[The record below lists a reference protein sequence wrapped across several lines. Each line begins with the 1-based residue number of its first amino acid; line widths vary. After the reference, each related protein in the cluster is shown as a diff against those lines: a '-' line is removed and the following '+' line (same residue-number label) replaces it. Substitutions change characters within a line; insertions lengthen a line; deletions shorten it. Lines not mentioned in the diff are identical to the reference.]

1 MQPNKRTEALSLPHL
16 YNARDLGGMPC
27 SDGRMTRG
35 FRLVRSDALDHLEP
49 EEVDR
54 LYDYSIRT
62 VIDLRSDFEAESH
75 PDVLAKDPRFHY
87 YNIPL
92 IRANADDIAD
102 DFIRNVIAT
111 SLGNMYI
118 WIFENSK
125 DYFAEVLRTILN
137 EPDGAVLFH
146 CAHGKDR
153 TGLITAIFYLLC
165 GVSRENIIENYAVSY
180 ELVKDLVAPLIA
192 NTEPHVHHIYRSD
205 ASNMRMLLDYLD
217 EKYNGDICLF
227 LKETGLTEEETIQLS
242 NRLLC

>member
-1 MQPNKRTEALSLPHL
+1 MQPNKQTEALALPHL

-27 SDGRMTRG
+27 ADGRTTRG

-49 EEVDR
+49 DEVDR

-75 PDVLAKDPRFHY
+75 PDVPAKDPRFHY

-118 WIFENSK
+118 WIFEHS
-125 DYFAEVLRTILN
+125 
-137 EPDGAVLFH
+137 
-146 CAHGKDR
+146 
-153 TGLITAIFYLLC
+153 
-165 GVSRENIIENYAVSY
+165 
-180 ELVKDLVAPLIA
+180 
-192 NTEPHVHHIYRSD
+192 
-205 ASNMRMLLDYLD
+205 
-217 EKYNGDICLF
+217 
-227 LKETGLTEEETIQLS
+227 
-242 NRLLC
+242 